1 MLKRVV
7 VAIDGLTGHQRQRIA
22 SQLAGWAVA
31 DFVPEKPADWRHS
44 LLDAEVVFGWPPPLA
59 LEESQI
65 RFFQLPSSGYD
76 QYMTDVLT
84 SKPSFCLANA
94 RGVAAVAVAEHCLSM
109 MFSFTR
115 QVGLHTRQ
123 QERHQWRRAN
133 HYSLLAGS
141 TVSIV
146 GLGAIGRALVQRC
159 HALGMRV
166 LAVRRGSEAAP
177 FVAESYALDDLHTAL
192 RNARHVVLTI
202 AALPRSEPLF
212 GAAEFDAMSN
222 ESYFYNMSRGS
233 LVDQDALETA
243 LRDGKL
249 AGAGLDV
256 FAQEPLP
263 GTSGLWDLENV
274 LVSPHAGGRFDGEV
288 DGLIDLF
295 LHNIQQYRSTG
306 PMANL
311 VIDNHDRPC
320 STESSL

>member
-7 VAIDGLTGHQRQRIA
+7 VAIDGLTGHQRQRIV
-22 SQLAGWAVA
+22 SQLGDWAVA

-76 QYMTDVLT
+76 QYMTQVLT
-84 SKPSFCLANA
+84 SKPGFCLANA

-109 MFSFTR
+109 MFAFTR
-115 QVGLHTRQ
+115 QVSLHTRQ

-141 TVSIV
+141 TVAIV
-146 GLGAIGRALVQRC
+146 GLGAIGRALAQRC

-166 LAVRRGSEAAP
+166 LAVRRGSDAVS
-177 FVAESYALDDLHTAL
+177 FIAESYALDDLHTAL
-192 RNARHVVLTI
+192 RHARHVVLTI

-212 GAAEFDAMSN
+212 GAAEFHAMSS
-222 ESYFYNMSRGS
+222 ESCFYNMSRGS
-233 LVDQDALETA
+233 LVDQDALEVA
-243 LRDGKL
+243 LRDGRL

-295 LHNIQQYRSTG
+295 LHNIQQYRSTRQ
-306 PMANL
+306 MANL